1 MPLPNRC
8 AADYVFANSDT
19 IFANDEFVRLGNDR
33 VIEISFD
40 RFSDGWGFSYARHI
54 HDSGFSGMLIA
65 SGHVIAD
72 QADYLQR
79 CGFSHAE
86 IPESKTAD
94 WQVALSAIP
103 ARFQHMVK
111 SPRSR
116 MYLSVSQHKFGDSW
130 NFSHFSCTLLD
141 KLSQLAHIACIKS

>member
-1 MPLPNRC
+1 MLDNNIQNRLFDLGKAALTPVQDRC
-8 AADYVFANSDT
+8 ATDYAFATSDVMPAD
-19 IFANDEFVRLGNDR
+19 DEFARLGTDS

-40 RFSDGWGFSYARHI
+40 KFSDGRGFSYARHI
-54 HDSGFSGMLIA
+54 RDSGFSGMLIA

-116 MYLSVSQHKFGDSW
+116 MDLSVSQHKFGDS
-130 NFSHFSCTLLD
+130 
-141 KLSQLAHIACIKS
+141 